1 MQSQG
6 GGGGW
11 ATVASSGSRARQH
24 AAAAPMQQGR
34 AGGMNAAQRMAAS
47 GAQSAPHGA
56 SPGKKPKVTFQSWCA
71 EQMLAITGSDDI
83 TLLEFCATL
92 ASPAEVNEYLQT
104 YLGSTAEVSAFT
116 REFLKRRPSNS
127 SSNEG
132 TGKKKKKKGK
142 GLDSSMLGFSS
153 GLDTSNMEVPQ

>member
-1 MQSQG
+1 
-6 GGGGW
+6 
-11 ATVASSGSRARQH
+11 
-24 AAAAPMQQGR
+24 
-34 AGGMNAAQRMAAS
+34 MNAAQRMAAS

-116 REFLKRRPSNS
+116 REFLKRRPNS

-132 TGKKKKKKGK
+132 TGRRRKEGK
-142 GLDSSMLGFSS
+142 GARQLYAGLLK
-153 GLDTSNMEVPQ
+153 GLDTSNMEVPR